1 MTKGKP
7 WTVEE
12 EKMLEQMLRENRSV
26 RAIAKALGKTRDC
39 VRIKIA
45 RLGLDVVQAKSERT
59 TTTSLK
65 LPSELPSLEEALKT
79 LSAAMKALE
88 TVGLAQA
95 EVLRLR
101 SIIQA
106 VKIYNELFPKYVDI
120 RGFEAEV
127 MELRK
132 KFDAER
138 DKEG

>member
-1 MTKGKP
+1 
-7 WTVEE
+7 
-12 EKMLEQMLRENRSV
+12 MLLF
-26 RAIAKALGKTRDC
+26 
-39 VRIKIA
+39 
-45 RLGLDVVQAKSERT
+45 QAKSERT

-65 LPSELPSLEEALKT
+65 LPTELPTLEEALKT

-88 TVGLAQA
+88 TPGLDQA

-127 MELRK
+127 LELRK
-132 KFDAER
+132 KFDSEK
-138 DKEG
+138 DKP